1 MKPFS
6 RLGTM
11 LIALFDMPEQL
22 IPIHISFPPP
32 EQDRTFMSLF
42 KVQYHLGL
50 FVGWDGGTGERQ
62 PRAVLLL
69 MWSIKALGI
78 NDQLLS
84 HLHANRKSTTCM
96 LLHYL
101 VEIEAN
107 GNEYTR
113 NKWRV
118 QTAFCERVFVWQDNI
133 AAGGCSRM
141 ARLAKL
147 PSRSLR
153 PTSIVHPPFP
163 IWPQGQADCNS
174 FRK

>member
-69 MWSIKALGI
+69 M
-78 NDQLLS
+78 
-84 HLHANRKSTTCM
+84 
-96 LLHYL
+96 
-101 VEIEAN
+101 
-107 GNEYTR
+107 
-113 NKWRV
+113 
-118 QTAFCERVFVWQDNI
+118 
-133 AAGGCSRM
+133 
-141 ARLAKL
+141 
-147 PSRSLR
+147 
-153 PTSIVHPPFP
+153 
-163 IWPQGQADCNS
+163 
-174 FRK
+174 